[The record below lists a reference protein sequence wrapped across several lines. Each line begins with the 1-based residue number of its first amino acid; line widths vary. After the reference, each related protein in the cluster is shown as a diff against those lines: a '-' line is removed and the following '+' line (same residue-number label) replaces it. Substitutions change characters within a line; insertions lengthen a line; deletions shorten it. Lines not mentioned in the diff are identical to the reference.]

1 MAERINRTNKKNR
14 QIHEAQQIMKI
25 TKRKST
31 SNNIMVKHNPKDKQ
45 KILKNSSKKGHRGQL
60 SDFQLPSPTGS
71 PKHWDNIF
79 KGRRESNHK
88 HRSLYLAKSSFKNTT
103 K

>member
-1 MAERINRTNKKNR
+1 MVEQINRTNKKNR

-45 KILKNSSKKGHRGQL
+45 KILKTAQKKDTEVSYSTSSCLLQLEAQSSGITYSKGGEKVIINIEACTLQSLL
-60 SDFQLPSPTGS
+60 SR
-71 PKHWDNIF
+71 I
-79 KGRRESNHK
+79 
-88 HRSLYLAKSSFKNTT
+88 
-103 K
+103 